1 MKALHILTLFGIW
14 AGLSLPGNI
23 ATFYFL
29 GTQKNEDLSQTVI
42 VNDTFKEEVENFNQ
56 VFANQTEPEPQSKE
70 KYLLTL

>member
-29 GTQKNEDLSQTVI
+29 NTPKSDETETVI
-42 VNDTFKEEVENFNQ
+42 VNDTFKEEVENFE
-56 VFANQTEPEPQSKE
+56 NQTGPEPKSKE
-70 KYLLTL
+70 TYLLTF